1 MTLEEAINDAAKSGR
16 VSLTVNPISTGYQA
30 NLSTDGNS
38 WRVEMGPDPV
48 TALKKVLGILPG
60 ASGRLRASHPVLNTT
75 PEEDVFS

>member
-16 VSLTVNPISTGYQA
+16 VSLTVYPISTGYQA
-30 NLSTDGNS
+30 SLSTDGNS
-38 WRVEMGPDPV
+38 WRVEMGPDPL

-60 ASGRLRASHPVLNTT
+60 ASGPMRINP